1 MGVQVNSHQ
10 TTVRPLRSCRR
21 CRMFGSFL
29 RRWDHG
35 VVSTAENTP
44 SAVTMTPTGTGSD
57 ATPVTPEEQPLSSR
71 NENRSQRPD
80 SDAFKAFM
88 SSSWAAKGT
97 DLPAEA
103 EVARYAAQRRLKVSR
118 QFPGERL
125 VIPAGP
131 LKVRSNDTDYRF
143 RPHSGF
149 AHLTGLGLDHEP
161 DAVLVMEPAEEGKG
175 DDGGNHHATLYF
187 RELAGRDSAEFYANA
202 RYGEFWIGS
211 RLSRA
216 EVRALLVL
224 ETADL
229 ADLEAA
235 ITKDAGA
242 VEIGGIRIRLLREVD
257 LNADALVDTSRI
269 NTSVDL
275 EASDELDAKLAE
287 ALSELRLIKD
297 DWEIAQMR
305 KAVEATVNGFH
316 EVVKELPRAITHPR
330 GERVVEGALFA
341 RAREEGN
348 DLGYDTIA
356 ASGNNATILHW
367 IRNNGQV
374 GAEDLLLLDAGVEA
388 DSLYTADITR
398 PLPVNGKYSEI
409 QRRVYQAV
417 LDAADAGFA
426 AAKVGVKFREVH
438 AAAVA
443 VLAERLDEWGFLPV
457 PLEEA
462 LSPEGQHHRRW
473 MPHGTSHHLGMDV
486 HDCAQAKRELYLDGT
501 LTEGMVF
508 TIEPGLYF
516 KDEDL
521 AVPEE
526 YRGIGVRIEDD
537 ILMTADGPV
546 NLSSALPREPDDVE
560 AWMEGIYSPTGE

>member
-1 MGVQVNSHQ
+1 M
-10 TTVRPLRSCRR
+10 
-21 CRMFGSFL
+21 
-29 RRWDHG
+29 
-35 VVSTAENTP
+35 STAENNTL
-44 SAVTMTPTGTGSD
+44 SQTAGALPTS
-57 ATPVTPEEQPLSSR
+57 EEQPLVAR
-71 NENRSQRPD
+71 NENRSQRPE

-88 SSSWAAKGT
+88 AQQWAPKPT
-97 DLPAEA
+97 ELPAEA
-103 EVARYAAQRRLKVSR
+103 EVAPHAAKRRRAISD

-131 LKVRSNDTDYRF
+131 FKVRSNDTDYRF

-161 DAVLVMEPAEEGKG
+161 DAVLIMEPTEAGQG
-175 DDGGNHHATLYF
+175 DDGGQHHATLYF
-187 RELAGRDSAEFYANA
+187 RELAGHDNPEFYANA

-211 RLSRA
+211 RLSHAQIRT
-216 EVRALLVL
+216 LLSI

-229 ADLEAA
+229 AELEVAV
-235 ITKDAGA
+235 TKDAG
-242 VEIGGIRIRLLREVD
+242 VPEVGGMRIRLLREVD

-269 NTSVDL
+269 NTGVDL
-275 EASDELDAKLAE
+275 EKSDELDGKLAE

-297 DWEIAQMR
+297 AWEVEQM
-305 KAVEATVNGFH
+305 KVAVAATVNGFH

-330 GERVVEGALFA
+330 GERVVEGAFFA

-356 ASGNNATILHW
+356 ASGNNATVLHW

-374 GAEDLLLLDAGVEA
+374 HAGDLLLLDAGVEA

-398 PLPVNGKYSEI
+398 TLPVNGKYSDI
-409 QRRVYQAV
+409 QRKIYQAV

-426 AAKVGVKFREVH
+426 AAQPGRKFRDVH
-438 AAAVA
+438 QAAIT
-443 VLAERLDEWGFLPV
+443 VLAERLDSWGLLPV
-457 PLEEA
+457 TLEEA
-462 LSPEGQHHRRW
+462 LSQDGQHHRRW

-486 HDCAQAKRELYLDGT
+486 HDCAQAKRELYLDGI

-526 YRGIGVRIEDD
+526 FRGIGVRIEDD

-546 NLSSALPREPDDVE
+546 NLSAALPREADDVE
-560 AWMEGIYSPTGE
+560 AWMAGIYSPTGE

>member
-1 MGVQVNSHQ
+1 M
-10 TTVRPLRSCRR
+10 
-21 CRMFGSFL
+21 
-29 RRWDHG
+29 
-35 VVSTAENTP
+35 VSTAEKSTLSEP
-44 SAVTMTPTGTGSD
+44 GGDS
-57 ATPVTPEEQPLSSR
+57 TPVTPEEQPLSAR

-80 SDAFKAFM
+80 SEAFKAFM
-88 SSSWAAKGT
+88 SSSWARKST
-97 DLPAEA
+97 ELPAES
-103 EVARYAAQRRLKVSR
+103 EVAPHAAKRRRAVSEK
-118 QFPGERL
+118 FPGERL

-161 DAVLVMEPAEEGKG
+161 EAVLVMEPTEQGQG
-175 DDGGNHHATLYF
+175 DDGGNHRATLYF

-202 RYGEFWIGS
+202 RYGEFWIGA
-211 RLSRA
+211 RLSMA
-216 EVRALLVL
+216 EIKALLAL
-224 ETADL
+224 ETTDISELEL
-229 ADLEAA
+229 AV
-235 ITKDAGA
+235 TKDAGV
-242 VEIGGIRIRLLREVD
+242 VEVGGLRIRLLRDVD
-257 LNADALVDTSRI
+257 PNADALVDTSRI
-269 NTSVDL
+269 NTGVDL
-275 EASDELDAKLAE
+275 EASDDLDAQLAE

-297 DWEIAQMR
+297 EWEIEQMR
-305 KAVEATVNGFH
+305 IAVAATVNGFH
-316 EVVKELPRAITHPR
+316 EVVKALPRALSHPR
-330 GERVVEGALFA
+330 GERVVEAAFFA

-356 ASGNNATILHW
+356 ASGNNATVLHW
-367 IRNNGQV
+367 IRNSGQV
-374 GAEDLLLLDAGVEA
+374 DAGDLLLLDAGVEA

-398 PLPVNGKYSEI
+398 TLPVTGEYSDI
-409 QRRVYQAV
+409 QRKIYQAV

-426 AAKVGVKFREVH
+426 AAQPGRKFREVH
-438 AAAVA
+438 LAAIT
-443 VLAERLDEWGFLPV
+443 VLAERLNDWGLLPAPLDEV
-457 PLEEA
+457 

-516 KDEDL
+516 KEEDL

-546 NLSSALPREPDDVE
+546 NLSAALPREASDVE
-560 AWMEGIYSPTGE
+560 AWMAGIHSPTGE